1 QDRSSASAVHRPH
14 PARLPEPVICLSIK
28 KPASAGFLML
38 PRQVAHEI
46 VGAPPSVRT
55 GRASFA
61 PGAGA
66 PTGGAG
72 AAHAIAGAPP
82 SGRTDYSARS
92 RLLPPA
98 QYLYC
103 LLGAVATHLGIG
115 HEPGT
120 HTGRCVFPVHG
131 RSRGVWRQ

>member
-46 VGAPPSVRT
+46 VGAPPS
-55 GRASFA
+55 
-61 PGAGA
+61 
-66 PTGGAG
+66 
-72 AAHAIAGAPP
+72 
-82 SGRTDYSARS
+82 GRTDYSARS

-120 HTGRCVFPVHG
+120 HSGALGLAEQGAALVGGQMDTGHACRFALRHAG
-131 RSRGVWRQ
+131 N